1 MALRIDSVIAPASLA
16 SRIFAARGGPVEA
29 ACGARRDPRQARADG
44 ACCAAMRRPA
54 ALAPLRHPAFRL
66 LWLANLAS
74 NIGLFIQNTAA
85 GWLMT
90 GLDPSP
96 LMVSLVQAASLL
108 PVFLLALP
116 AGALADILDRRLFLI
131 AAQLWMS
138 GVALLLCLFTWAG
151 WLGPWGLVAFTFALG
166 AGLAMTFPA
175 WAATTPEL
183 VPREDLVGA
192 IALNGIGFNLT
203 RAVGPAIGGLIIAWS
218 GVEAAFL
225 VNALCLL
232 VLVGA
237 LLAWRREAVEG
248 GRRGPP
254 ESFGSAV
261 RAGAR
266 FVLASPAMHRA
277 ILRAV
282 VFFLFSSAVWGLL
295 PLLVRETLGLG
306 PEAFGLLL
314 GGMGV
319 GAVAA
324 GFLLPA
330 ARRVT
335 DRSGMVFWSSVL
347 GALAMA
353 VMGLLHHWAFA
364 GLGMV
369 LYGVAWI
376 SAASTLQAAAQM
388 AAPAW
393 VRARA
398 IGIYQM
404 SFFGALAA
412 GAAGAGWLAGAIGVP
427 GAMAG
432 FAAAGAVAALLVRR
446 ASLDGE
452 AAPPAPSPEAAL
464 ARPEPA
470 ASELSAFLH
479 GEENRVLEVVRYR
492 VPAARRAEFLAAM
505 AGARRVRLRAGALV
519 WRLYEDVAHPERWV
533 ELWTVESWAEHLRE
547 ASRMTEEDKAIL
559 GRALA
564 FHEGEGP
571 PEAARYVNV
580 PV

>member
-1 MALRIDSVIAPASLA
+1 
-16 SRIFAARGGPVEA
+16 
-29 ACGARRDPRQARADG
+29 
-44 ACCAAMRRPA
+44 MRRPT

-66 LWLANLAS
+66 LWIANLVS

-96 LMVSLVQAASLL
+96 MMVSFVQAASML

-138 GVALLLCLFTWAG
+138 LVAVLLCLFTWAD

-166 AGLAMTFPA
+166 AGLAMSFPA

-203 RAVGPAIGGLIIAWS
+203 RAVGPAIGGLIIAWL
-218 GVEAAFL
+218 GIGAAFL
-225 VNALCLL
+225 VNALCVL
-232 VLVGA
+232 VLAGA
-237 LLAWRREAVEG
+237 LVLWKREAAEG
-248 GRRGPP
+248 GRRGPR
-254 ESFGSAV
+254 ESFPSAV

-314 GGMGV
+314 GCMGV

-324 GFLLPA
+324 GFVLPM

-335 DRSGMVFWSSVL
+335 DRSGMVFWSSL
-347 GALAMA
+347 IGAFAMA
-353 VMGLLHHWAFA
+353 VMGLLHHWMFA
-364 GLGMV
+364 AIGML
-369 LYGVAWI
+369 LYGVSWI
-376 SAASTLQAAAQM
+376 SAAATLQAAAQM

-404 SFFGALAA
+404 SFFGALAGGSA
-412 GAAGAGWLAGAIGVP
+412 LAGWLAAQLGVP
-427 GAMAG
+427 GAMAL
-432 FAAAGAVAALLVRR
+432 FAAGGAAAALLVRR
-446 ASLDGE
+446 ASLDDTP
-452 AAPPAPSPEAAL
+452 APAPPPAEASL

-470 ASELSAFLH
+470 ASELRAFLH

-492 VPAARRAEFLAAM
+492 VAPAKRADFLAVM
-505 AGARRVRLRAGALV
+505 GEARRVRLRAGATV

-533 ELWTVESWAEHLRE
+533 ELWTVDSWAEHLRE
-547 ASRMTEEDKAIL
+547 ASRLTEEDKAVL
-559 GRALA
+559 ARALA
-564 FHEGEGP
+564 FHAGEAP